1 MCLFTSTH
9 SKVCVCVCVCVPQV
23 DLWQPNSASLIRHNA
38 TVDMHV
44 KLNDTQGLHAHLKQE
59 GIAYK

>member
-1 MCLFTSTH
+1 M
-9 SKVCVCVCVCVPQV
+9 CVCVPQV